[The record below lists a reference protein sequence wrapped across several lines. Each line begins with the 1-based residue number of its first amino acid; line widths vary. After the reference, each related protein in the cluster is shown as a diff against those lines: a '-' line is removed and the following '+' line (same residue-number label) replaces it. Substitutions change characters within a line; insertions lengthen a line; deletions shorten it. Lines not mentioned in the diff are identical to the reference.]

1 MAPNRDAHDR
11 LFGMNGKSGAM
22 QSASE
27 RRPACRAVHERIW
40 SAAVIVGLGFSVAP
54 LVALASACTN
64 TDPIPFPQV
73 DAAAP
78 DATFEADGGR

>member
-1 MAPNRDAHDR
+1 
-11 LFGMNGKSGAM
+11 M

-27 RRPACRAVHERIW
+27 RRPACRAVHGRIG
-40 SAAVIVGLGFSVAP
+40 SPAVIVGLGFSVAS
-54 LVALASACTN
+54 LVALASGCTN
-64 TDPIPFPQV
+64 VDPIPFPQV